1 MLNAKLFAIL
11 NILTATAL
19 VGCSNGGVDHSIH
32 QAINDNKNAK
42 SLIEWEK
49 SSSHPE
55 VLFEQWRK
63 EAASSSDKKNS
74 LQEQVCQE
82 LLSLDG
88 EALSL
93 FDNEVHASENGIVI
107 EKCKAQ
113 LLAKIEEY
121 YVSQR
126 PVKAAQAPEQNLQKA
141 NFQFPL
147 NVQKRDTTNGYYAVS
162 GDVARKEVILTF
174 DDGPSERYTE
184 SILQS
189 LRAVNAKA
197 IFFSL
202 AKSVRANPEILKKA
216 AADGHSIGSHSVT
229 HACLG
234 TSRACRKTNGQ
245 VLSFDQAAAEI
256 RGGHQAVYDTLGW
269 VDPFFRFPYGE
280 ASPELKN
287 FLRTNSTGEFFW
299 SIDSEDWKA
308 QTNEKLIANTLA
320 QIEARG
326 RGIVLFHD
334 IQRRTAEVMPQ
345 FLSELYARGY
355 SIVLLQPADMNV
367 RYNSKLVKKKLP

>member
-1 MLNAKLFAIL
+1 MKASLFLGVNVLA
-11 NILTATAL
+11 ATL
-19 VGCSNGGVDHSIH
+19 VVACSNGGVDHSIH
-32 QAINDNKNAK
+32 QAVTDNKNAK

-49 SSSHPE
+49 SDSHPE
-55 VLFEQWRK
+55 LLFEQWRK
-63 EAASSSDKKNS
+63 DAASSPEKKAS
-74 LQEQVCQE
+74 LQERVCKE
-82 LLSLDG
+82 LAALDG
-88 EALSL
+88 EALSI
-93 FDNEVHASENGIVI
+93 FDNEIHAEKNAIVI
-107 EKCKAQ
+107 YTCKGQ
-113 LLAKIEEY
+113 LLEKIEEF

-126 PVKAAQAPEQNLQKA
+126 PAAEVLAPQQSLQKA
-141 NFQFPL
+141 HFQFPL
-147 NVQKRDTTNGYYAVS
+147 NVQKRDTTNGYFAVT

-184 SILQS
+184 TILQA

-202 AKSVRANPEILKKA
+202 AKSVRSNPEILKKV
-216 AADGHSIGSHSVT
+216 AADGHSIGSHSIT

-234 TSRACRKTNGQ
+234 TSRACQKTNGQ
-245 VLSFDQAAAEI
+245 VLSFDQAAVEI

-287 FLRTNSTGEFFW
+287 FLKTNSTGEFLW

-308 QTNEKLIANTLA
+308 QTNEKLISNTLA

-334 IQRRTAEVMPQ
+334 IQRRTAEVLPQ
-345 FLSELYARGY
+345 FLAELYSRGY
-355 SIVLLQPADMNV
+355 SVVLLQPADMNI

>member
-1 MLNAKLFAIL
+1 MMNAKVLAGL
-11 NILTATAL
+11 SILTATAL
-19 VGCSNGGVDHSIH
+19 VACSNGGVDHSIH
-32 QAINDNKNAK
+32 QAVADNKNAK
-42 SLIEWEK
+42 TLIEWEK
-49 SSSHPE
+49 SNSHPE
-55 VLFEQWRK
+55 LLFEQWRK
-63 EAASSSDKKNS
+63 DAATSADKKAS
-74 LQEQVCQE
+74 LQEQVCKE
-82 LLSLDG
+82 LLALDG
-88 EALSL
+88 EAISL
-93 FDNEVHASENGIVI
+93 FDNEIHASENAVVI
-107 EKCKAQ
+107 EKCKTQ
-113 LLAKIEEY
+113 LLEKIEEY

-126 PVKAAQAPEQNLQKA
+126 PAKQVQDATQTLQRA
-141 NFQFPL
+141 NFQFPA

-216 AADGHSIGSHSVT
+216 AADGHSIGSHSIT

-234 TSRACRKTNGQ
+234 TSRACQKTNGQ

-280 ASPELKN
+280 SSPELKN
-287 FLRTNSTGEFFW
+287 FLKANSAGEFFW

-334 IQRRTAEVMPQ
+334 IQRRTAEVLPQ
-345 FLSELYARGY
+345 FLSELYSRGY
-355 SIVLLQPADMNV
+355 SVVLLQPADLNI